1 MGNSVRAVIDRKQW
15 FVTALFVF
23 MELLDFLSRSGLGGT
38 SMAEKY
44 ITEEQRAGCQK
55 VADAFAELYELTD
68 VVVADAGRFGFVR
81 LQWFSEGEG
90 FDSAMA
96 FSDSGEL
103 FEELWR
109 IWYEHE
115 VLTPVLGTPLAELD
129 YDEIFQTLSKDRQEE
144 ITEKKKYFLAR
155 CKDAFS

>member
-1 MGNSVRAVIDRKQW
+1 
-15 FVTALFVF
+15 
-23 MELLDFLSRSGLGGT
+23 
-38 SMAEKY
+38 MAEKF
-44 ITEEQRAGCQK
+44 ITEKQRAKCRK
-55 VADAFAELYELTD
+55 VADAFTELYELTD
-68 VVVADAGRFGFVR
+68 VMVADAGRFGFVR

-96 FSDSGEL
+96 FTDSEEL

-129 YDEIFQTLSKDRQEE
+129 YDEIFRSLSKDRQEE
-144 ITEKKKYFLAR
+144 ILEKKKYFISR
-155 CKDAFS
+155 CEDAFA

>member
-1 MGNSVRAVIDRKQW
+1 
-15 FVTALFVF
+15 
-23 MELLDFLSRSGLGGT
+23 
-38 SMAEKY
+38 MAEKY
-44 ITEEQRAGCQK
+44 ITEEQRAGCRK

-96 FSDSGEL
+96 FSDSREL

-109 IWYEHE
+109 THSITTISSCSLLSC
-115 VLTPVLGTPLAELD
+115 LTPIDFREMT
-129 YDEIFQTLSKDRQEE
+129 SKKLHGPNSVSRTCASM
-144 ITEKKKYFLAR
+144 IPRIATGSI
-155 CKDAFS
+155 CVIST

>member
-1 MGNSVRAVIDRKQW
+1 
-15 FVTALFVF
+15 
-23 MELLDFLSRSGLGGT
+23 
-38 SMAEKY
+38 MAEIF
-44 ITEEQRAGCQK
+44 ITEEQRARCRK

-68 VVVADAGRFGFVR
+68 VMVADAGRFGFVR

-96 FSDSGEL
+96 FTDSEEL

-129 YDEIFQTLSKDRQEE
+129 YDEIFQTLPKGRQEE
-144 ITEKKKYFLAR
+144 ILEKKKYFCAL
-155 CKDAFS
+155 CGNGS

>member
-1 MGNSVRAVIDRKQW
+1 
-15 FVTALFVF
+15 
-23 MELLDFLSRSGLGGT
+23 
-38 SMAEKY
+38 MAEKY
-44 ITEEQRAGCQK
+44 ITEEQRAKCRK
-55 VADAFAELYELTD
+55 VADAFVELYELTD
-68 VVVADAGRFGFVR
+68 VMVADAGRFGFVR

-96 FSDSGEL
+96 FSDSMEL

-129 YDEIFQTLSKDRQEE
+129 YDEIFQTLSKDRQED
-144 ITEKKKYFLAR
+144 ILKKKAYFAAL
-155 CKDAFS
+155 CDGGDI

>member
-1 MGNSVRAVIDRKQW
+1 
-15 FVTALFVF
+15 
-23 MELLDFLSRSGLGGT
+23 
-38 SMAEKY
+38 MAEKY
-44 ITEEQRAGCQK
+44 ITEAQPAGCRK

-96 FSDSGEL
+96 FSDSREL

-129 YDEIFQTLSKDRQEE
+129 YDEIFQTLSKDRHEE
-144 ITEKKKYFLAR
+144 ILEKKRYFIAL
-155 CKDAFS
+155 CKDAFG

>member
-1 MGNSVRAVIDRKQW
+1 
-15 FVTALFVF
+15 
-23 MELLDFLSRSGLGGT
+23 
-38 SMAEKY
+38 MAEIY
-44 ITEEQRAGCQK
+44 ITEEQRAKCRK

-68 VVVADAGRFGFVR
+68 VMVADAGRFGFVR
-81 LQWFSEGEG
+81 LQWFSERDG

-96 FSDSGEL
+96 FSDSKEL

-129 YDEIFQTLSKDRQEE
+129 YDEIFRSLSKDRQEE
-144 ITEKKKYFLAR
+144 ILEKKKYFISR
-155 CKDAFS
+155 CEDAFA

>member
-1 MGNSVRAVIDRKQW
+1 
-15 FVTALFVF
+15 
-23 MELLDFLSRSGLGGT
+23 
-38 SMAEKY
+38 MAEKF
-44 ITEEQRAGCQK
+44 ITEEQRAKCRK

-68 VVVADAGRFGFVR
+68 VMVADAGRFGFVR

-96 FSDSGEL
+96 FSDCLEL

-109 IWYEHE
+109 IWYEQE

-144 ITEKKKYFLAR
+144 ILEKKRYFIAL
-155 CKDAFS
+155 CKDAFG

>member
-1 MGNSVRAVIDRKQW
+1 
-15 FVTALFVF
+15 
-23 MELLDFLSRSGLGGT
+23 
-38 SMAEKY
+38 MAEKF
-44 ITEEQRAGCQK
+44 ITEEQRAKCRK
-55 VADAFAELYELTD
+55 VADAFVELYELTD
-68 VVVADAGRFGFVR
+68 VMVADAGRFGFVR
-81 LQWFSEGEG
+81 LQWFSEGGG

-96 FSDSGEL
+96 FSDSLEL

-144 ITEKKKYFLAR
+144 ILEKKRDFIDLCR
-155 CKDAFS
+155 DAFG

>member
-1 MGNSVRAVIDRKQW
+1 
-15 FVTALFVF
+15 
-23 MELLDFLSRSGLGGT
+23 
-38 SMAEKY
+38 MAEKY
-44 ITEEQRAGCQK
+44 ITEEQRERCRK

-90 FDSAMA
+90 FDSAIA
-96 FSDSGEL
+96 FSDSVEL

-115 VLTPVLGTPLAELD
+115 VLTPVLGTPLEELD

-144 ITEKKKYFLAR
+144 IMKKKDYFISL
-155 CKDAFS
+155 CGESII

>member
-1 MGNSVRAVIDRKQW
+1 
-15 FVTALFVF
+15 
-23 MELLDFLSRSGLGGT
+23 
-38 SMAEKY
+38 MAEKY
-44 ITEEQRAGCQK
+44 ITEEQRARCRK

-90 FDSAMA
+90 FDSAMV
-96 FSDSGEL
+96 FSDSVEL

-144 ITEKKKYFLAR
+144 ILEKKKHFRSLCR
-155 CKDAFS
+155 L